1 MTTTPAGHTPGSH
14 TRGSQG
20 EYSHR
25 PMTWGTRGMVGAG
38 TQLTAQSG
46 MHVLWQGGNAVDA
59 AVATALA
66 AGVLEPTASYSLGGE
81 VAFLFYDASAGKV
94 RSVVGQGWVPE
105 KATMDLYLDRWGEIP
120 FGVLSTTVPGVISA
134 LLAMLAD
141 YGTMSFSQVAAS
153 ALSFARD
160 GFPTYQLLNHGI
172 TGWRDNIGK
181 YPDSARV
188 YLPGGKPPV
197 LGSIFKQTDLANT
210 LSMMVQEETRALGS
224 GLGREAAI
232 QAARD
237 LFYKGDPA
245 RRMVKALQDL
255 GGLYS
260 NDDFGD
266 YTSPW
271 EEPVSTTY
279 RGYEIFTN
287 RTWTQGIC
295 LLQALNILENDDLA
309 SMGHNSVQAIHL
321 QVESLKLAM
330 ADRERYVGDSDF
342 QDIPVDGLLSKEYAR
357 LRRGLINPNAALADY
372 PAGDPRGLQ
381 AVAGTNGSPAAPRAL
396 ETPVG
401 GADGTTYLATIDT
414 QGNMVS
420 ATPSTFSGL
429 SKGMVLGDTG
439 ILINN
444 RGCYF
449 WLDPDNANALQ
460 PRKRPRTTP
469 CTFIILKDGKP
480 FMTLGTPGADSQ
492 VPSDLQ
498 VLNNIIDF
506 GLNLQEAVEAPRFGV
521 NSFPRSPWPHET
533 YPNQLDLEDR
543 IPDGIAESLNDLGH
557 RVDRVGPWGVS
568 NGFAPV
574 MVDPESGVYVGG
586 ADPRKESVVLG
597 W

>member
-1 MTTTPAGHTPGSH
+1 MVDAE
-14 TRGSQG
+14 RGSA
-20 EYSHR
+20 H
-25 PMTWGTRGMVGAG
+25 A
-38 TQLTAQSG
+38 
-46 MHVLWQGGNAVDA
+46 
-59 AVATALA
+59 
-66 AGVLEPTASYSLGGE
+66 
-81 VAFLFYDASAGKV
+81 
-94 RSVVGQGWVPE
+94 
-105 KATMDLYLDRWGEIP
+105 
-120 FGVLSTTVPGVISA
+120 
-134 LLAMLAD
+134 
-141 YGTMSFSQVAAS
+141 
-153 ALSFARD
+153 
-160 GFPTYQLLNHGI
+160 
-172 TGWRDNIGK
+172 
-181 YPDSARV
+181 
-188 YLPGGKPPV
+188 
-197 LGSIFKQTDLANT
+197 
-210 LSMMVQEETRALGS
+210 
-224 GLGREAAI
+224 GRESGI
-232 QAARD
+232 RAARD

-260 NDDFGD
+260 DDDFGD

-271 EEPVSTTY
+271 EEPISTTY

-401 GADGTTYLATIDT
+401 GADGTTYLATIDA

-429 SKGMVLGDTG
+429 SKGMILGDTG

-449 WLDPDNANALQ
+449 WLDPDNANSLQ

-533 YPNQLDLEDR
+533 YSNQLDLEDR
-543 IPDGIAESLNDLGH
+543 VPEGISESLNDLGH

-574 MVDPESGVYVGG
+574 MVDPESGAYVGG

>member
-1 MTTTPAGHTPGSH
+1 MATTPATHTRGSH

-25 PMTWGTRGMVGAG
+25 PMTWSTRGMVGAG
-38 TQLTAQSG
+38 TQLTAQTG

-81 VAFLFYDASAGKV
+81 VAFLFYDAATGKV

-105 KATMDLYLDRWGEIP
+105 KATMDLYLERWGEIP

-134 LLAMLAD
+134 LLAMLAE
-141 YGTMSFSQVAAS
+141 YGTMSFSQVAES

-188 YLPGGKPPV
+188 YLPGGKPPA

-210 LSMMVQEETRALGS
+210 LSMMVQEEESALGR
-224 GLGREAAI
+224 GLDRAAAI

-245 RRMVKALQDL
+245 HRMVKALQGL

-295 LLQALNILENDDLA
+295 LLQALNILEGDDLA

-321 QVESLKLAM
+321 QVEALKLAM
-330 ADRERYVGDSDF
+330 ADRERYVGDTDF
-342 QDIPVDGLLSKEYAR
+342 QDVPVAGLLSKEYAR
-357 LRRGLINPNAALADY
+357 LRRSLIDPNTALADY
-372 PAGDPRGLQ
+372 PSGDPRGLQ
-381 AVAGTNGSPAAPRAL
+381 AVAGPNRAPAAPPGPGDPGRRLRWHHLPGDDRCAGQHG
-396 ETPVG
+396 VG
-401 GADGTTYLATIDT
+401 HAQHFFRVV
-414 QGNMVS
+414 QGNGPGRHGHS
-420 ATPSTFSGL
+420 DKQPGLLFLAGPGQRQRAATPQTP
-429 SKGMVLGDTG
+429 
-439 ILINN
+439 
-444 RGCYF
+444 
-449 WLDPDNANALQ
+449 PDNPLHVHHPEGRQAVHDPGHSRRRQ
-460 PRKRPRTTP
+460 
-469 CTFIILKDGKP
+469 
-480 FMTLGTPGADSQ
+480 PGAK
-492 VPSDLQ
+492 
-498 VLNNIIDF
+498 
-506 GLNLQEAVEAPRFGV
+506 
-521 NSFPRSPWPHET
+521 RSSGAEQHHRLWPE
-533 YPNQLDLEDR
+533 P
-543 IPDGIAESLNDLGH
+543 A
-557 RVDRVGPWGVS
+557 
-568 NGFAPV
+568 
-574 MVDPESGVYVGG
+574 GG
-586 ADPRKESVVLG
+586 R
-597 W
+597 

>member
-1 MTTTPAGHTPGSH
+1 MAATSSSSH
-14 TRGSQG
+14 TKGSQG

-25 PMTWGTRGMVGAG
+25 PMAWGTHGMIGAG
-38 TQLTAQSG
+38 TQLTAQTG

-81 VAFLFYDASAGKV
+81 VAFLFYDASSGKV
-94 RSVVGQGWVPE
+94 RSVVGQGWAAE
-105 KATMDLYLDRWGEIP
+105 KATMDLYQERWGKIP
-120 FGVLSTTVPGVISA
+120 FGVLSATVPGVISA
-134 LLAMLAD
+134 LLAMLED
-141 YGTMSFSQVAAS
+141 YGTMRFGQAAAS
-153 ALSFARD
+153 AISFAQD
-160 GFPTYQLLNHGI
+160 GFPTYQLLNSGI
-172 TGWRDNIGK
+172 TGWHDNIAK

-188 YLPGGKPPV
+188 YLPQGKPPA
-197 LGSIFKQTDLANT
+197 LGTIFKQPDLART
-210 LSMMVQEETRALGS
+210 LSMMAQEETRALGQ
-224 GLGREAAI
+224 GLGREAGI

-245 RRMVKALQDL
+245 RRMAKALQDM
-255 GGLYS
+255 GGLFS
-260 NDDFGD
+260 VDDFAD

-271 EEPVSTTY
+271 EEPISTTY

-295 LLQALNILENDDLA
+295 LLQALNILEHDDLA
-309 SMGHNSVQAIHL
+309 SMGRNSVEAVHL

-330 ADRERYVGDSDF
+330 ADRERYVGDTDF
-342 QDIPVDGLLSKEYAR
+342 QDVPVDGLLSKEYAR
-357 LRRGLINPNAALADY
+357 LRRSLIDPNQAKADY
-372 PAGDPRGLQ
+372 PAGDPRGLR
-381 AVAGTNGSPAAPRAL
+381 AVAEPHRSEEAPRVL

-401 GADGTTYLATIDT
+401 GADGTTYLAAIDA

-429 SKGMVLGDTG
+429 SKGMILGDTG
-439 ILINN
+439 ILVNN

-449 WLDPDNANALQ
+449 WLDPDNANSLE

-506 GLNLQEAVEAPRFGV
+506 GLNVQEAVEAPRFGV

-543 IPDGIAESLNDLGH
+543 VPESVAEGLNDLGH

-586 ADPRKESVVLG
+586 ADPRKESVVTG